1 MITEGVCLPPPLFS
15 QVSNT
20 KAMIPYHVTLLLLLT
35 EYALTH
41 VEEGTPSCG
50 VGPCHWML
58 PVATVRPCNN

>member
-1 MITEGVCLPPPLFS
+1 MSLHFHI
-15 QVSNT
+15 
-20 KAMIPYHVTLLLLLT
+20 TLLLLLT